1 MKRAAL
7 LLLAFATGLAVRA
20 GEAKDDWKPATPFGL
35 SVECLGSSFDRPV
48 DAIHGSCRYDHWRMA
63 IRYRVSNP
71 TDAPLFVMTRVY
83 EDGGNTMLEVSLIG
97 EPLAARYAL
106 ESQSRETGTIEEP
119 VYVRDRDGQY
129 ATYTDERVPVS
140 DAQPGYAATVE
151 RITLD
156 EGGTELARETVSE
169 DTYDA
174 LAPVIYVGVN
184 PREP

>member
-1 MKRAAL
+1 MK
-7 LLLAFATGLAVRA
+7 
-20 GEAKDDWKPATPFGL
+20 
-35 SVECLGSSFDRPV
+35 
-48 DAIHGSCRYDHWRMA
+48 
-63 IRYRVSNP
+63 P
-71 TDAPLFVMTRVY
+71 TY
-83 EDGGNTMLEVSLIG
+83 ES
-97 EPLAARYAL
+97 PLAARYAL

-151 RITLD
+151 RITLY
-156 EGGTELARETVSE
+156 EGGADLARETVSE